1 METIIREVNP
11 ARLAW
16 GIFDHAK
23 SDYVSEG
30 DIQASYSGDC
40 IAMGQP
46 VRNPLA
52 LEKIKLEYEI
62 KNLTLLARSNRL
74 DHYNNRQ
81 QLLNVEY
88 RIAHLQDKLPQ
99 LKKASETFKSHER
112 RDDEGKLLSLQVRF
126 NGLEFSKLK
135 DANEYLRTVTL
146 DSTTQLTVNGLDIPL
161 AVSDALIKDE
171 LGTITDIT
179 AVRYNLA
186 GEWFDVPRPDAHM
199 GLPSAQSLLTSVL
212 RRGGDLPSKILE
224 TEATIQGNEATLA
237 RLHTAL
243 GYESP
248 YEAKLKEYEQRLAE
262 IDKEL
267 LGKTEEVEELVDAE
281 TEEQSPSKTPSADQ
295 EITGN
300 DEIARTETVEDRSPA
315 QVAVDDV
322 PGEPLEVATM
332 QAPRFK
338 KRQSADRG
346 R

>member
-1 METIIREVNP
+1 VSANFHA
-11 ARLAW
+11 ARL
-16 GIFDHAK
+16 
-23 SDYVSEG
+23 
-30 DIQASYSGDC
+30 
-40 IAMGQP
+40 
-46 VRNPLA
+46 
-52 LEKIKLEYEI
+52 
-62 KNLTLLARSNRL
+62 
-74 DHYNNRQ
+74 
-81 QLLNVEY
+81 
-88 RIAHLQDKLPQ
+88 
-99 LKKASETFKSHER
+99 KA
-112 RDDEGKLLSLQVRF
+112 
-126 NGLEFSKLK
+126 
-135 DANEYLRTVTL
+135 AATL

-186 GEWFDVPRPDAHM
+186 GEWFDVPRSEAHM

-243 GYESP
+243 DFESP

-281 TEEQSPSKTPSADQ
+281 TEELSSAKALSVDQ
-295 EITGN
+295 EIADN
-300 DEIARTETVEDRSPA
+300 NEIIHTETIEDKSPA
-315 QVAVDDV
+315 QVAVDDA
-322 PGEPLEVATM
+322 PGEALEVPAKQT
-332 QAPRFK
+332 PRFMR
-338 KRQSADRG
+338 RQSADRG